1 MKNKTCNNCIKR
13 DTCKALCEDMLDILK
28 NSKYK
33 NNLYSDNSFYTK
45 TKLCDIKIIE
55 DGIYTHGLSEVE
67 MRDSKRII
75 IALLTEEQRDIL
87 RLYIKGYSQKEIA
100 DIFKVSQSNISKRIK
115 AIKNELNRSLVFII
129 PYIT

>member
-45 TKLCDIKIIE
+45 TKLCDMIIE

-87 RLYIKGYSQKEIA
+87 RLYIKGSSQKEIA

-129 PYIT
+129 PYII